1 MNKGPDQRPP
11 LPPALEPCPV
21 IAILRRVQPDHAEE
35 LVGVLS
41 DVGIRAV
48 ELTMDSPGM
57 PALCRT
63 LRRDH
68 PEMTIGAGTVLDIEQ
83 ARAALEAGAA
93 FLVSPHTDPDL
104 IRFACGAGVPAL
116 PGAATPTEALTAW
129 KAGAA
134 AVKLFP
140 ASVLGTAMLDALRDP
155 LPHVRVVAVGG
166 ITDRNAAEFLAHGA
180 VAIAIGSWLSS
191 CPPAEARER
200 ATRLLTAVSQAKSG
214 SDHDADIPA
223 RELAR

>member
-1 MNKGPDQRPP
+1 MNRELDQRPP
-11 LPPALEPCPV
+11 LPPALERSPV
-21 IAILRRVQPDHAEE
+21 IAILRRVQPDHADE
-35 LVGVLS
+35 LMIALS
-41 DVGIRAV
+41 DAGIRAA

-63 LRRDH
+63 LARDH
-68 PEMTIGAGTVLDIEQ
+68 PEMTIGAGTVLEIEQ

-93 FLVSPHTDPDL
+93 FIVSPHTDPAL
-104 IRFACGAGVPAL
+104 IRFACDAGVPAL

-140 ASVLGTAMLDALRDP
+140 ASVLGTATLDALRDP

-166 ITDRNAAEFLAHGA
+166 IDDRNAAEFLAHGA
-180 VAIAIGSWLSS
+180 VAVGIGSWLSS
-191 CPPAEARER
+191 CRPAEARER
-200 ATRLLTAVSQAKSG
+200 ASRLLRAVRG
-214 SDHDADIPA
+214 PA
-223 RELAR
+223 R